1 MVQNRD
7 ASNLMSQSIDA
18 NQIYNTFYNLAQE
31 LEPFVELGDLKI
43 AFDSQKNVY
52 LLGND
57 FQEQLHA
64 NFALHR
70 EVREEL
76 RKLIAK
82 HRSLKKSEESSG

>member
-1 MVQNRD
+1 M
-7 ASNLMSQSIDA
+7 MG
-18 NQIYNTFYNLAQE
+18 
-31 LEPFVELGDLKI
+31 GDLKI

-57 FQEQLHA
+57 FQEQLQV

-70 EVREEL
+70 EVREQL

-82 HRSLKKSEESSG
+82 HRS

>member
-1 MVQNRD
+1 
-7 ASNLMSQSIDA
+7 MSQPIDVSR
-18 NQIYNTFYNLAQE
+18 IYNTFHHVVRE
-31 LEPFVELGDLKI
+31 LEAFVEVGDLKI

-57 FQEQLHA
+57 FQEQLQV

-70 EVREEL
+70 EVREQL

-82 HRSLKKSEESSG
+82 HRS